1 MDDSFRQLLDQSRR
15 LLERMG
21 VQPVDIEEQMFDA
34 ERAIKRPD
42 PTFIGIPQQNLIS
55 DYLIRPTLGSTRCR
69 ALWLDEAEP
78 TQPSALA

>member
-1 MDDSFRQLLDQSRR
+1 
-15 LLERMG
+15 
-21 VQPVDIEEQMFDA
+21 MFDA